1 MYYDTPAVFRSRYA
15 HWLAMIVA
23 AALLWIASPCAL
35 ADVTTIFSDNFAADP
50 VGSVPSTPVIGQ
62 PWQTS
67 ATTPSGIQ
75 VAADPYFSPNCL
87 QLGPYR
93 STVVMPFS
101 AADQAVMA
109 GNANFTLSFQYHG
122 VSSSGFTPFLDISG
136 DDTTTGSPAFLYRI
150 MSQATAPGSGLHEV
164 YYLNKTSGL
173 TDSGLAVPADSLQV
187 LTIAADF
194 AAQTSQLSV
203 GANSATLPL
212 YTCPSMIEDARLSSY
227 MIGSGGLSFSN
238 IGQIT
243 ATTSSPASADP
254 AGQTQAPEPS
264 ELILLLAAAA
274 PIGWWLWRRR
284 KAGEGES
291 RPT

>member
-1 MYYDTPAVFRSRYA
+1 
-15 HWLAMIVA
+15 MIVA
-23 AALLWIASPCAL
+23 AAFLSLASPWAL

-50 VGSVPSTPVIGQ
+50 VGSVPSTPLIGL

-67 ATTPSGIQ
+67 ATTPGGIQ
-75 VAADPYFSPNCL
+75 VTADPYFATNCL

-101 AADQAVMA
+101 TDNQAVMA

-136 DDTTTGSPAFLYRI
+136 DDTTTGNPAFLFRI
-150 MSQATAPGSGLHEV
+150 MSQPTAPGSGLHEV

-194 AAQTSQLSV
+194 ADQTSQLSV

-254 AGQTQAPEPS
+254 AAQTQAPEPS
-264 ELILLLAAAA
+264 ELVLLLAAAA
-274 PIGWWLWRRR
+274 TTAWWLWRRR
-284 KAGEGES
+284 KVGG
-291 RPT
+291 R